1 MGNLERTI
9 KRNKVRYSILLRNK
23 NIIDN
28 GENNK
33 LWKKPSK
40 MLHNIWYNQSLQNLN
55 YPSLTA
61 ANIAAAVQFLT
72 ALVGA
77 EYEYKDLDSLA
88 AFIATIPCNTTHRIK
103 VSFSAKDVEHRFPI
117 LTVIAPDVEYPFTV

>member
-40 MLHNIWYNQSLQNLN
+40 MLHNIWYLWVKKKN
-55 YPSLTA
+55 PK
-61 ANIAAAVQFLT
+61 FLEKKE
-72 ALVGA
+72 GK
-77 EYEYKDLDSLA
+77 YELRK
-88 AFIATIPCNTTHRIK
+88 TI
-103 VSFSAKDVEHRFPI
+103 
-117 LTVIAPDVEYPFTV
+117 